1 VNNDLCKYLLDELYK
16 TGESIQIEVVMGKA
30 KDYSEYRYSCGVYR
44 GLLTACNLIKETAER
59 MEQSDE

>member
-1 VNNDLCKYLLDELYK
+1 MNNDLLRYLMDEITK
-16 TGESIQIEVVMGKA
+16 AQKSIEGEVVMGTV

-44 GLLTACNLIKETAER
+44 GLLMASNLINETAER